1 MAAPQQD
8 IERFGAYLT
17 RRNYAVHTIE
27 SYTFESYTLD
37 LQLFFADKD
46 RPAATVTHVDVEQ
59 FAAQQHAQALTP
71 TTLNRRL
78 FALKHFFDFLL
89 EHKQVFGNPVKPS
102 HFARVGR
109 PLPRALSQEQVQA
122 LFAQIT
128 HPMDQA
134 LFGLMLRCGLRV
146 SEVVKLTLKDIDW
159 EQGALRIEQSKG
171 RKDRYVYLSGD
182 TAARLQACLAVRPGG
197 IPGDAV
203 FWNRKRPRQPLSIK
217 AIQKKIERYAQAA
230 GVEATCHQ
238 LRHTFA
244 SNLLEHGAEIVTI
257 KDLLGHESVHS
268 SERYARVSNRKIK
281 QEYMKTMRKVLQH
294 SKV

>member
-1 MAAPQQD
+1 
-8 IERFGAYLT
+8 
-17 RRNYAVHTIE
+17 
-27 SYTFESYTLD
+27 
-37 LQLFFADKD
+37 
-46 RPAATVTHVDVEQ
+46 
-59 FAAQQHAQALTP
+59 
-71 TTLNRRL
+71 
-78 FALKHFFDFLL
+78 
-89 EHKQVFGNPVKPS
+89 VK
-102 HFARVGR
+102 
-109 PLPRALSQEQVQA
+109 A

-134 LFGLMLRCGLRV
+134 LFGLMMRCGLRV
-146 SEVVKLTLKDIDW
+146 SEVVTLTLQDIAW
-159 EQGALRIEQSKG
+159 EQGALRIEQGKG
-171 RKDRYVYLSGD
+171 RKDRYVYLSSD
-182 TAARLQACLAVRPGG
+182 TVASLQACLALRPGG

-203 FWNRKRPRQPLSIK
+203 FWNRKRPRQSLSIK
-217 AIQKKIERYAQAA
+217 AIQKKMERYAQAA